1 MRLAESALRAG
12 YRLNSFETL
21 GSTNDEA
28 MARAGAGDRG
38 RLWIVAASQGAGRG
52 RQGRV
57 WASPPGNLY
66 ASLLLVD
73 AVEPVLAWQLGF
85 VAGVALAEAVGTLLG
100 EPGRIAIKWPNDLLA
115 GEAKLAGILCEAS
128 RTDAGSFA
136 TVLGFG
142 VNCASH
148 PGGTPYPA
156 TDLAT
161 LADGRPML
169 DELFA
174 ALSATVPD
182 ALALWNRGSGFAAIR
197 AAWLAR
203 SLPPG
208 TAMSVGARGE
218 RRTGTFHSIDAGGR
232 LVLATPG
239 GLLSIEVGDILL
251 NQGAGQSRLMRG
263 PE

>member
-28 MARAGAGDRG
+28 MARAASGDRG

-57 WASPPGNLY
+57 WSSPPGNLY

-85 VAGVALAEAVGTLLG
+85 VAGVALADAVCTVLG
-100 EPGRIAIKWPNDLLA
+100 DPRRIAIKWPNDLLA
-115 GEAKLAGILCEAS
+115 GEAKLAGILCEAT
-128 RTDAGSFA
+128 RTEAGAFA

-148 PGGTPYPA
+148 PARTPYPA
-156 TDLAT
+156 TDLRSLSGGRT
-161 LADGRPML
+161 LL
-169 DELFA
+169 DALFA
-174 ALSATVPD
+174 ALSAAVLD
-182 ALALWNRGSGFAAIR
+182 ALALWDRGTGFPAVR
-197 AAWLAR
+197 EAWLSRA
-203 SLPPG
+203 LPPG
-208 TAMSVGARGE
+208 TPLSVGIAGE
-218 RRTGTFHSIDAGGR
+218 RRTGTFHSIDARGR
-232 LVLATPG
+232 LLLATADG
-239 GLLSIEVGDILL
+239 ILSIEVGDILL
-251 NQGAGQSRLMRG
+251 NEGAG
-263 PE
+263 

>member
-28 MARAGAGDRG
+28 MTRGTAGDRG
-38 RLWIVAASQGAGRG
+38 RLWIAAASQGAGRG

-85 VAGVALAEAVGTLLG
+85 VAGVALAEAVGTVLS
-100 EPGRIAIKWPNDLLA
+100 EPEHIAIKWPNDLLA

-128 RTDAGSFA
+128 RTESGSFA

-148 PGGTPYPA
+148 PVETPYPA
-156 TDLAT
+156 TDVMT
-161 LADGRPML
+161 LTGGRPVL

-174 ALSATVPD
+174 ALSAAVPD
-182 ALALWNRGSGFAAIR
+182 ALALWDRGSGFAAIR
-197 AAWLAR
+197 DAWLAR

-208 TAMSVGARGE
+208 TAMSIGTTGG
-218 RRTGTFHSIDAGGR
+218 RRTGTFHSIDDGGR
-232 LVLATPG
+232 LLLATHDG
-239 GLLSIEVGDILL
+239 ILSIEVGDIFLAKAPAA
-251 NQGAGQSRLMRG
+251 AG
-263 PE
+263 

>member
-1 MRLAESALRAG
+1 MRLAESALREG

-28 MARAGAGDRG
+28 MGRAAAGDRG
-38 RLWIVAASQGAGRG
+38 PLWIVAASQGAGRG

-57 WASPPGNLY
+57 WVSPPGNLY

-73 AVEPVLAWQLGF
+73 AVEPALAWQLGF
-85 VAGVALAEAVGTLLG
+85 VAGVALADAVAALLG
-100 EPGRIAIKWPNDLLA
+100 EPGHVAIKWPNDLLA

-128 RTDAGSFA
+128 RTEAGSFA
-136 TVLGFG
+136 IVLGFG

-156 TDLAT
+156 TDLVT
-161 LADGRPML
+161 LMGERPML
-169 DELFA
+169 DELFD
-174 ALSATVPD
+174 ALSATVPGV
-182 ALALWNRGSGFAAIR
+182 LRLWNRGSGFAAIR

-203 SLPPG
+203 ALPPG
-208 TAMSVGARGE
+208 TAMSIGAEGA

-232 LVLATPG
+232 LLLATADG
-239 GLLSIEVGDILL
+239 ILSIEVGDILL
-251 NQGAGQSRLMRG
+251 NKAPAAAG
-263 PE
+263 